1 MCVCVDFCLCLF
13 RWVSGFL
20 RFDGALCLC
29 LFRWVSVFVSM
40 CVCVC
45 VCVWGSVCVV
55 MGLNRLIG
63 VSWVCM
69 WLYVLNRC
77 QSLREKERKKK
88 KTVGKPRKTKVLVR
102 KK

>member
-29 LFRWVSVFVSM
+29 LFRWVSVFVPM
-40 CVCVC
+40 CVC
-45 VCVWGSVCVV
+45 VCVV

-63 VSWVCM
+63 VSWVCV
-69 WLYVLNRC
+69 WICVLNRC
-77 QSLREKERKKK
+77 QRLREKERKKK
-88 KTVGKPRKTKVLVR
+88 KTVGKPKKTKVSIR

>member
-1 MCVCVDFCLCLF
+1 MGNGGLGFSRFLF
-13 RWVSGFL
+13 RWVFGFL

-45 VCVWGSVCVV
+45 VCVCVWGSVCVV

-63 VSWVCM
+63 VSWVCV
-69 WLYVLNRC
+69 WLCVLNRC
-77 QSLREKERKKK
+77 QRLREKERKKK
-88 KTVGKPRKTKVLVR
+88 DRWKA
-102 KK
+102 